1 MYVKSLQA
9 TLQQFLRLLPLTREA
24 RGAKLPVC
32 PLKKNYREATVL
44 PGVSV
49 HQEANLTIEALKCQN
64 ISLSQEVQKATAI
77 IIYSQHIFIVTLAPY
92 FKISTKHLQKL
103 VTGPGMPL
111 KGRRASVITF
121 LYYRKK
127 NYSSE
132 LESDFLE
139 TTNSVLAC
147 WRHKSWTQHTVYF
160 SFNNHNNSKERAD
173 YCRRMSRQK
182 PKG

>member
-32 PLKKNYREATVL
+32 PLKKIYREATVL

-127 NYSSE
+127 LQLWIRVWFPGDNKQCAGM
-132 LESDFLE
+132 LKAQILDIAHCVFLI
-139 TTNSVLAC
+139 
-147 WRHKSWTQHTVYF
+147 Q
-160 SFNNHNNSKERAD
+160 
-173 YCRRMSRQK
+173 Q
-182 PKG
+182 PQQ